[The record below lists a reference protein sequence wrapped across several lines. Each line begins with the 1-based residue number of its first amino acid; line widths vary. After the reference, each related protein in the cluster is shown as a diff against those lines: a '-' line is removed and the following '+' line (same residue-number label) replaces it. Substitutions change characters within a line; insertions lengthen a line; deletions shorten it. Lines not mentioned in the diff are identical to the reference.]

1 MKPLQGLHSSLS
13 GLLKACLMAALLLAN
28 LALPSPAWAQAA
40 TPKRVS
46 LVYPRPESERDA
58 RNSYVLDLLRLALSK
73 QTGTLY
79 QLEPAATAMTQ
90 LRVLKEL
97 ELGHGLDI
105 AWSMTSVARE
115 NALLPIRIPI
125 DKGLLGLRVALVAAD
140 RPDALAGVRNLQGL
154 QALVAGQGQDW
165 PDTQILRNS
174 GITVNGVGNYEALFR
189 MLALHRFDYFPRSV
203 MEAWQEMDLLGQDRL
218 AVDRHLLIHY
228 PTALYFFVRKDN
240 QALAD
245 TVRQGLEQA
254 LLDGSFDCLFE
265 RHFGPLL
272 QKAAL
277 ASRTVIELPN
287 PLLPSA
293 TPLDRSELWYRQTE
307 GRGEAAKSKRAKLG
321 SSLSAKSCS

>member
-1 MKPLQGLHSSLS
+1 MRPSRRHLALFR
-13 GLLKACLMAALLLAN
+13 ALLMGVLLGTLA
-28 LALPSPAWAQAA
+28 AHSPARAEAVA
-40 TPKRVS
+40 KRQS
-46 LVYPRPESERDA
+46 LVYPRPESERDF
-58 RNSYVLDLLRLALSK
+58 RNAYVLDLLRLALSK
-73 QTGTLY
+73 QGGVQY
-79 QLEPAATAMTQ
+79 QLEPAASAMTQ

-105 AWSMTSVARE
+105 AWSMTSIARE
-115 NALLPIRIPI
+115 ESLLPIRIPL

-140 RPDALAGVRNLQGL
+140 QAQVLATVKDRQGL

-165 PDTQILRNS
+165 PDTQILRHS
-174 GITVNGVGNYEALFR
+174 GINVNGVGNYEALFR